1 MKPTYTEQANN
12 LNLWREYVDPARAI
26 SDRQFQEL
34 SLSCKLAII
43 HATYGTETYT
53 PQVEELMEKHHLF
66 DSVAWWDME
75 GGRISID
82 KATLRQAL
90 EEAYDPSMPDWVST
104 VQLPD

>member
-1 MKPTYTEQANN
+1 MKPTYAEQATN
-12 LNLWREYVDPARAI
+12 LNLWREYVDPARTV
-26 SDRQFQEL
+26 SDRQFEEL
-34 SLSCKLAII
+34 SFLSKLAII
-43 HATYGTETYT
+43 HATYGTEAYT

-66 DSVAWWDME
+66 DSFAWWDTE

-90 EEAYDPSMPDWVST
+90 EEAYDPSMPDWVFT